1 MTIYEFRKKCRLCS
15 NTKFNMVLDL
25 GKQPPSNAFL
35 TKNQLKKGEKKFPLR
50 LYVCKKCFHL
60 QLRDV
65 VDKKYL
71 FSNYLYLS
79 SANKPIVDHFEKYA
93 NSIHKKILKQKAN
106 PFLIE
111 IGSNDGTLLQK
122 FLKFNIDV
130 LGIEPAKNLAKIT
143 PKKIKVENSFFS
155 KKLAKKISYKK
166 RADVIIA
173 NNVLGHIDD
182 LNDFINGII
191 MLLKDDGVFIF
202 EVPHVLDL
210 LKKMEFDTI
219 YHEHISYFSVF
230 SLMKWFKNNNLE
242 IFNIEKQKVHG
253 GTLRIFVA
261 KKNTH
266 EINKSVNNFKNQE
279 LKFGINKLKTY
290 ESFSNKINNLK
301 LSLKKKIIQIKE
313 NEDKIFG
320 YGASAKGN
328 VLLNYCQINN
338 KILDFITD
346 TTPIKQGKYTPGT
359 HIIVKSPKIISK
371 LSNQYV
377 GLILAWNYKDDIL
390 RKEKKFLDDGGKFL
404 IPIPKPILIST
415 NNKKY

>member
-1 MTIYEFRKKCRLCS
+1 
-15 NTKFNMVLDL
+15 
-25 GKQPPSNAFL
+25 
-35 TKNQLKKGEKKFPLR
+35 
-50 LYVCKKCFHL
+50 
-60 QLRDV
+60 
-65 VDKKYL
+65 
-71 FSNYLYLS
+71 
-79 SANKPIVDHFEKYA
+79 
-93 NSIHKKILKQKAN
+93 
-106 PFLIE
+106 
-111 IGSNDGTLLQK
+111 
-122 FLKFNIDV
+122 
-130 LGIEPAKNLAKIT
+130 
-143 PKKIKVENSFFS
+143 
-155 KKLAKKISYKK
+155 
-166 RADVIIA
+166 
-173 NNVLGHIDD
+173 
-182 LNDFINGII
+182 
-191 MLLKDDGVFIF
+191 
-202 EVPHVLDL
+202 
-210 LKKMEFDTI
+210 
-219 YHEHISYFSVF
+219 
-230 SLMKWFKNNNLE
+230 MKWFKNNNLE